1 MLTKKQK
8 KFFDKYYDFSNP
20 GSFSGISGFRKN
32 NPEFKN
38 KHITPYLQGAPTYTY
53 HKQYVR
59 KFPRNKFY
67 AEKIDHMWQI
77 DLIDL
82 SNIRNKFYSQNYSFA
97 LTCIDAFSRYA
108 WVEPMKNKT
117 AEESKKAIERIISKG
132 RIPAIIYSDGGNE
145 FKGVFEKY
153 LEGKKIILL
162 VNQNAPHIKAAI
174 VERFNRTIKQ
184 KMWRVFTYLGKKHYS
199 NILQKLVDSYNNSFH
214 RSIGIAPSKVTKDNQ
229 EKIHDYQYGDLNSL
243 DNFIEFEFKIGDYV
257 RVLYDK
263 EKDKTFEKGYV
274 QKWSTEICVVVH
286 QNPTNPPTY
295 SINNTKDKLTL
306 RPFYYAQ
313 ELQKVQPEDF
323 PYDTFEV
330 VMNDNTATITQLNDE
345 NQETQVVENY
355 KEKLRP
361 RQEKNTQKNTP
372 KDTQKDTQKEIVEK
386 RYSLRPRK

>member
-38 KHITPYLQGAPTYTY
+38 KHITPYLKGTPTYTY

-82 SNIRNKFYSQNYSFA
+82 SSIRNKFYSQNYGFA

-117 AEESKKAIERIISKG
+117 AEESKKALERIIAKG
-132 RIPAIIYSDGGNE
+132 RKPAIIYSDGGSE

-153 LEGKKIILL
+153 CQNNKIIIII
-162 VNQNAPHIKAAI
+162 NQNAPHIKAAI

-184 KMWRVFTYLGKKHYS
+184 KMWRVFTYLGKKQYS
-199 NILQKLVDSYNNSFH
+199 NILQKLVQSYNNSFH
-214 RSIGIAPSKVTKDNQ
+214 RSIGTAPSKVTKDNQ

-243 DNFIEFEFKIGDYV
+243 DNFIEFEFKVGDYV
-257 RVLYDK
+257 RVLFDK
-263 EKDKTFEKGYV
+263 DNTFEKGYV
-274 QKWSTEICVVVH
+274 QKWSSEICVVVH

-295 SINNTKDKLTL
+295 SINNTNTKLTL

-323 PYDTFEV
+323 PYDTFQVEIH
-330 VMNDNTATITQLNDE
+330 NNTATITQLNDE
-345 NQETQVVENY
+345 NQETQVIENY
-355 KEKLRP
+355 KEKLRSH
-361 RQEKNTQKNTP
+361 QEKNPEKKLEKTHKKTP
-372 KDTQKDTQKEIVEK
+372 EK

>member
-38 KHITPYLQGAPTYTY
+38 KHITPYLKGTPTYTY

-59 KFPRNKFY
+59 IFPKNKFY

-82 SNIRNKFYSQNYSFA
+82 SSIRNKFYSQNYGFA

-117 AEESKKAIERIISKG
+117 AEESKKALERIIAKG
-132 RIPAIIYSDGGNE
+132 RKPAIIYSDGGSE

-153 LEGKKIILL
+153 CQENQIIIII
-162 VNQNAPHIKAAI
+162 NQNAPHIKAAI

-184 KMWRVFTYLGKKHYS
+184 KMWRVFTYLGKKQYS
-199 NILQKLVDSYNNSFH
+199 NILQKLVQSYNNSFH
-214 RSIGIAPSKVTKDNQ
+214 RSIGTAPSKVTKDNQ

-243 DNFIEFEFKIGDYV
+243 DNFIEFEFKVGDYV
-257 RVLYDK
+257 RVLFDK
-263 EKDKTFEKGYV
+263 DNTFEKGYV
-274 QKWSTEICVVVH
+274 QKWSSEICVVVH

-295 SINNTKDKLTL
+295 SINNTNTKLTL

-323 PYDTFEV
+323 PYDTFQVEIH
-330 VMNDNTATITQLNDE
+330 NNTATITQLNDE
-345 NQETQVVENY
+345 NQETQVIENY
-355 KEKLRP
+355 KEKLRSH
-361 RQEKNTQKNTP
+361 QEKNPEKKLEKTHKKTP
-372 KDTQKDTQKEIVEK
+372 EK